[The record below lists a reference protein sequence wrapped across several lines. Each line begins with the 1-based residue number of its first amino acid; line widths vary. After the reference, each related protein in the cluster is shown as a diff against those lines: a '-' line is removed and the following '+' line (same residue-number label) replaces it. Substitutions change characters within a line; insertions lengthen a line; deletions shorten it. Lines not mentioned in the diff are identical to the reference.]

1 VRPRTSFSSE
11 IERSQHIK
19 ERTRDLYL
27 RRFEGKLDA
36 NNRIIPTELP
46 TNAYHGTRR
55 NFSVNIEFTGSL
67 RYVKST

>member
-1 VRPRTSFSSE
+1 MQQMVVRPRTTFITE

-19 ERTRDLYL
+19 ERTKDAYM

-46 TNAYHGTRR
+46 TNAYHGLRR
-55 NFSVNIEFTGSL
+55 NFSVNIEFSNSL
-67 RYVKST
+67 G